1 MLRKLCLAAALV
13 FCFCSFS
20 NAETILVTETVIE
33 IETGTRLVEEE
44 YEEEVTIYTTVTET
58 VVNTVTEE
66 VVTTNTTT
74 STETVVSANLMAGVC
89 GSTWTQPNGCQDT
102 DGDGTDDRY
111 RATYYWTTTTSDWID
126 LSAYLDLADTFTIT
140 YGADIWNNC
149 PQKIGG
155 HCGGSY
161 GSYYT
166 DDYTMTL
173 KLKDQTGTIIAE
185 DSFSSNDTPHGW
197 QVMTDTYVVNHG
209 DAATA
214 GTAWAVLEELY
225 AQLLFKGFDKGYW
238 SGWYGPKM
246 QDPSLTVTYDHIVT
260 TTEAITTLVTSYV
273 EEQVTSIIESQ
284 VMETKTRWVEE
295 QYEYEV
301 ERTITRE
308 IEIPDVDTT
317 TTVEV
322 EVEVP
327 DVTALTDIAEVE
339 VEITDTTGT
348 VVETFTIDLGDL
360 DMTTEIEV
368 PEIEVV
374 QVETTVDTTTD
385 TAIEVET
392 VETTI
397 VEVETEIET
406 ALEVEVE
413 ATPEIEVEVEVEVE
427 VETETEVEVETET
440 EVEVEV
446 ETETETEVEVETE
459 TEPEQEQTEETET
472 ESVESETEEQQ
483 EQEAESSERPTAV
496 AKAKSAQDR
505 RRQIATQVA
514 IRVMERFQG
523 NYYTGLA
530 QATQIALMNAIAAG
544 SDYDEYTNARVPDA
558 VDWYES
564 EQMYPDQHLP
574 DPFAE
579 YYSAAQDQRW
589 NEMVDEQYGR

>member
-1 MLRKLCLAAALV
+1 VALV
-13 FCFCSFS
+13 FCFCSYS
-20 NAETILVTETVIE
+20 NAETITVTETVIE
-33 IETGTRLVEEE
+33 IETGTRQVEEE
-44 YEEEVTIYTTVTET
+44 YQEEVTIYTTVTET
-58 VVNTVTEE
+58 VVNAVTEE
-66 VVTTNTTT
+66 VITTNTTT
-74 STETVVSANLMAGVC
+74 STETAVSANLMAGVC
-89 GSTWTQPNGCQDT
+89 GSTWTQPGGCQDT
-102 DGDGTDDRY
+102 DGDGVDDRY
-111 RATYYWTTTTSDWID
+111 RATYYWTTTTSDWTD
-126 LSAYLDLADTFTIT
+126 LSAYLELADTFTIT

-149 PQKIGG
+149 PQKMGG
-155 HCGGSY
+155 WCGNTVSD
-161 GSYYT
+161 YYT

-238 SGWYGPKM
+238 SGYYGPKM

-260 TTEAITTLVTSYV
+260 TTENITSLVTSYV
-273 EEQVTSIIESQ
+273 ESQVTSIIESQ
-284 VMETKTRWVEE
+284 VMETKKRWVEE

-308 IEIPDVDTT
+308 IEIPDIDTT

-327 DVTALTDIAEVE
+327 DISALTDIVEVE
-339 VEITDTTGT
+339 VEVTDTSGT
-348 VVETFTIDLGDL
+348 VIETFTVNLSDL
-360 DMTTEIEV
+360 DITTETEI

-374 QVETTVDTTTD
+374 QVETIVDTTTE

-406 ALEVEVE
+406 ALEIEVE
-413 ATPEIEVEVEVEVE
+413 ATPEIEVEVEVE

-440 EVEVEV
+440 E
-446 ETETETEVEVETE
+446 TEV
-459 TEPEQEQTEETET
+459 EQTEE
-472 ESVESETEEQQ
+472 SESETEEQQ
-483 EQEAESSERPTAV
+483 EQEAEPSERPTVV

-514 IRVMERFQG
+514 MRVMERFQG

-544 SDYDEYTNARVPDA
+544 SDYDAYTNTRVPDA